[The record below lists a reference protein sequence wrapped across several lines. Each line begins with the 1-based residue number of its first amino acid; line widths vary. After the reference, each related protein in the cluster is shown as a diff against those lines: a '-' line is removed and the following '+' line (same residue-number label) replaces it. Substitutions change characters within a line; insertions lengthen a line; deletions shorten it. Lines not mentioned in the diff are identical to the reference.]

1 MTQALNRQAIAQS
14 HPRPFAT
21 YYYASVRDAS
31 KDYSKIGR
39 AGSLKGA
46 IRAAVG
52 HIIDGKYS
60 SCDIYNLDTGLF
72 NTRVYLKGTAI
83 HITNIR
89 LL

>member
-1 MTQALNRQAIAQS
+1 MIPSKQAIAQS

-21 YYYASVRDAS
+21 YYYASVRDATKDWS
-31 KDYSKIGR
+31 KVGR
-39 AGSLKGA
+39 AGSLRGA

-72 NTRVYLKGTAI
+72 NTRVFLKGKSIVISNI
-83 HITNIR
+83 HLIKE
-89 LL
+89 